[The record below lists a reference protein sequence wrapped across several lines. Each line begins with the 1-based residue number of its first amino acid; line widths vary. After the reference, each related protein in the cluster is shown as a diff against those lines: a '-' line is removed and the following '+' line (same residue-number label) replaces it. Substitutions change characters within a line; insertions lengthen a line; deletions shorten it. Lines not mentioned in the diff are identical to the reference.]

1 MFMLIEKSVI
11 IEHKLPIKEHSRLKI
26 YRNLRKCNCKNMEKT
41 IG

>member
-26 YRNLRKCNCKNMEKT
+26 YLWFSISNSHGL
-41 IG
+41 